1 MEKKAVRFPDF
12 WSWPWV
18 VNTGEFWGSNWIHL
32 WFGASFSQVQIVA
45 MGCAASVHSP
55 TKPPA
60 VQHYNFVGPDFHS
73 PAHLEVADR
82 SDLRGSFFGKGLGP
96 VVATHFQNKSS
107 DFLLKHVVQPMRLR

>member
-1 MEKKAVRFPDF
+1 MHDGDAFPTAG
-12 WSWPWV
+12 V
-18 VNTGEFWGSNWIHL
+18 
-32 WFGASFSQVQIVA
+32 VQIVA

-82 SDLRGSFFGKGLGP
+82 SDLRPSLQGSIQSLPSTSSSYGRKVNVMCNSRVIAYNAEEWEERFG
-96 VVATHFQNKSS
+96 
-107 DFLLKHVVQPMRLR
+107 DFLKNLEQMESPGEVGQ